1 MRGKNLN
8 AVEGMQRQKV
18 RVARDD
24 MGSMAAHREFKE
36 FVVLRVTASVYLY
49 INVNPLSC
57 ARQSREK
64 ASNILL
70 IQDSGGTSFCSGLH
84 RVRQALR
91 RKAGFLLL
99 GQPVQVRG
107 EAWNRVGAGR

>member
-36 FVVLRVTASVYLY
+36 FVVLRVTASVYPY

-70 IQDSGGTSFCSGLH
+70 IQIAAELLSAQDFIEFGKRYEGKQDFSFSDSQFKCVA
-84 RVRQALR
+84 R
-91 RKAGFLLL
+91 L
-99 GQPVQVRG
+99 GIG
-107 EAWNRVGAGR
+107 